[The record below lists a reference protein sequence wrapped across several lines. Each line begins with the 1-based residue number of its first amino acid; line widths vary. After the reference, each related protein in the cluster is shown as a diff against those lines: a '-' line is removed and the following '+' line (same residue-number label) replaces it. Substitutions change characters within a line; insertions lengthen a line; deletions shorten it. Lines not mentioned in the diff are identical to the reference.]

1 MAATFSTAMNSVL
14 SIRIWTAVLYT
25 YFKLNK
31 ARQRIQECYFTE
43 ISVDQK
49 DQLNV
54 PALNEHLKSVSFLN
68 YNFIAHPW
76 IAQCIQLSEGG
87 SVLLIIKVSTATV
100 FLF

>member
-1 MAATFSTAMNSVL
+1 MNCRPIL
-14 SIRIWTAVLYT
+14 NWI
-25 YFKLNK
+25 KLDKEYKNV
-31 ARQRIQECYFTE
+31 IF
-43 ISVDQK
+43 SVDQK

-54 PALNEHLKSVSFLN
+54 PALSEHLKSVSFLN

-100 FLF
+100 CLF